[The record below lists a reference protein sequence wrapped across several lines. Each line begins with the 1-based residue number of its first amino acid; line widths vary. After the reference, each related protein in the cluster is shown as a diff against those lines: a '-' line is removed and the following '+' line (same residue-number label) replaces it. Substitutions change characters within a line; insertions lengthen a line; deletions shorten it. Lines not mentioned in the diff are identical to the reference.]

1 MSQTLTNQHDAA
13 QPAAA
18 PGGTTRKLPRTAQ
31 RAVVVGA
38 SSGMGAAIV
47 ARLADAGH
55 AVAGLDLASATWP
68 RDSRAVHRGA
78 VDVTDADSVEEAM
91 AEAARELGG
100 LEIVV
105 NCAGILGPVEPTLE
119 TTQATFQRI
128 VGLNLGGAFAV
139 TRAALARL
147 VPAGYGRIVHI
158 ASIAGK
164 EGNPQMAAYSASK
177 AGVIGMVKAI
187 GKEYAASGVT
197 VNAIAPASI
206 ETPLIAGMTEE
217 RQAVQRSLIPVGRFG
232 TVAEV
237 AALVAY
243 ITSPDASFT
252 TGFVYDLS
260 GGRADY

>member
-1 MSQTLTNQHDAA
+1 MSQTLTNQHETAR
-13 QPAAA
+13 PVTS
-18 PGGTTRKLPRTAQ
+18 PGGRRPDEPLTGQ

-55 AVAGLDLASATWP
+55 AVAALDLATATWQ
-68 RDSRAVHRGA
+68 DSRAAHRGA
-78 VDVTDADSVEEAM
+78 VDVTDADSVEEAIGD
-91 AEAARELGG
+91 AAQELGG

-119 TTQATFQRI
+119 TTQTTFQRV

-158 ASIAGK
+158 ASVAGK

-177 AGVIGMVKAI
+177 AGVIGMVKAV
-187 GKEYAASGVT
+187 GKEYATSGVT
-197 VNAIAPASI
+197 INAIAPASI

-217 RQAVQRSLIPVGRFG
+217 RQAVQRSLIPMGRFG

-237 AALVAY
+237 AALVSY
-243 ITSPDASFT
+243 ITSREASFT

>member
-1 MSQTLTNQHDAA
+1 VSQTLTNQHDAA

-18 PGGTTRKLPRTAQ
+18 PDGTRRDAPRTAQ

-55 AVAGLDLASATWP
+55 AVAALDLATATWP
-68 RDSRAVHRGA
+68 HDFRAAHRGA
-78 VDVTDADSVEEAM
+78 VDVTDADSVESAI
-91 AEAARELGG
+91 AEAAQQLGG

-128 VGLNLGGAFAV
+128 VALNLGGAFAV

-177 AGVIGMVKAI
+177 AGVIGMVKSI

-217 RQAVQRSLIPVGRFG
+217 RQGVQRSLIPMGRFG

-237 AALVAY
+237 AALVSY

>member
-1 MSQTLTNQHDAA
+1 MNKILR
-13 QPAAA
+13 QPATA
-18 PGGTTRKLPRTAQ
+18 PDHEAVGRPSAS

-47 ARLADAGH
+47 ARLTEMGLQ
-55 AVAGLDLASATWP
+55 VAGLDLATATWP
-68 RDSRAVHRGA
+68 ESSKATHRLA
-78 VDVTDADSVEEAM
+78 IDVTDADSVEQVI
-91 AEAARELGG
+91 AEASAKLGG

-105 NCAGILGPVEPTLE
+105 NCAGILGPVTGTLE

-128 VGLNLGGAFAV
+128 VDLNLGGAFAV
-139 TRAALARL
+139 TRAALAHL
-147 VPAGYGRIVHI
+147 LPAGYGRIVHV

-177 AGVIGMVKAI
+177 AGVIGMIKSI

-206 ETPLIAGMTEE
+206 ETPLVAEMTEE
-217 RQAVQRSLIPVGRFG
+217 RREVQRALIPMGRFG
-232 TVAEV
+232 TVEEV
-237 AALVAY
+237 ASLVAY
-243 ITSPDASFT
+243 ITSPEASFT
-252 TGFVYDLS
+252 TGFVYDMS